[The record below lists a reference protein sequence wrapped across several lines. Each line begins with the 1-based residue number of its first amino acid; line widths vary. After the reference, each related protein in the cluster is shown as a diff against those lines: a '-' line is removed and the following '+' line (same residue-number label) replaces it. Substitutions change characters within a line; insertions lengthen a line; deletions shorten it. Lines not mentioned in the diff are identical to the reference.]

1 LPSNSKMISITLKLI
16 DNFSGGLD
24 APVNKMQ
31 KLGSTMTAVGAG
43 MTAAIT
49 APLVMIGKAAVE
61 TSMQFETAMTNLQSV
76 TKQSDAEIAALGE
89 TLKTMSMDL
98 SKTTD
103 SAQNLAEAL
112 YDVVGSGFEG
122 ADAIKVL
129 EAATMAAS
137 AGLTETKVA
146 AQGITAVIN
155 SYGMAASDA
164 THISD
169 LLFQTVNVGVGTFEE
184 LVGSMSNVVGTADAA
199 GVSFEEVSAAMATMS
214 KQGMSFS
221 EASVSL
227 NQGIL
232 AFLKP
237 SEQMAKAI
245 SELGYVSGQ
254 AMVDALGFGGAM
266 AAVSEHVGGSADAM
280 AGLFGDVRSL
290 KAALA
295 LTGNG
300 AQMFAQDLETMQNAT
315 GATAEAFAIQTQ
327 SFEATLKNFQNTW
340 GVMLIEIGNAIKP
353 VLTAIMQFITPL
365 MQAFIALPA
374 PIKTAIVAFL
384 ALLAA
389 IGPILLIV
397 GQLIMAWTAVSGA
410 IAAVGGVAAIAAG
423 TMSFLGAAFT
433 ALTGPIGIAIAAL
446 ALLKVAWDRDFLGLK
461 TKIQEMPNVW
471 RKNFE
476 MLGQIFQLGVQKF
489 MKFNI
494 DIAKLIQE
502 NGLVKTMKEFGANII
517 QGLIDGIKSKVA
529 QLVGVVLN
537 MAAKVTNGIKS
548 ALKIQSPSKVMMG
561 LGENAVKGF
570 NEGIATMGGIGV
582 QVPALAGAGA
592 SVSTAPTASGNM
604 GGGSGGNVYIENM
617 TIPPGTTK
625 EQIDFIM
632 KEIGKRV
639 KLRGGS

>member
-1 LPSNSKMISITLKLI
+1 LIAIMNALTPLIEAFINLPQ
-16 DNFSGGLD
+16 
-24 APVNKMQ
+24 PV
-31 KLGSTMTAVGAG
+31 
-43 MTAAIT
+43 
-49 APLVMIGKAAVE
+49 
-61 TSMQFETAMTNLQSV
+61 
-76 TKQSDAEIAALGE
+76 
-89 TLKTMSMDL
+89 
-98 SKTTD
+98 
-103 SAQNLAEAL
+103 
-112 YDVVGSGFEG
+112 
-122 ADAIKVL
+122 
-129 EAATMAAS
+129 
-137 AGLTETKVA
+137 
-146 AQGITAVIN
+146 
-155 SYGMAASDA
+155 
-164 THISD
+164 
-169 LLFQTVNVGVGTFEE
+169 QTVI
-184 LVGSMSNVVGTADAA
+184 VV
-199 GVSFEEVSAAMATMS
+199 
-214 KQGMSFS
+214 
-221 EASVSL
+221 
-227 NQGIL
+227 
-232 AFLKP
+232 
-237 SEQMAKAI
+237 
-245 SELGYVSGQ
+245 LG
-254 AMVDALGFGGAM
+254 
-266 AAVSEHVGGSADAM
+266 
-280 AGLFGDVRSL
+280 
-290 KAALA
+290 
-295 LTGNG
+295 
-300 AQMFAQDLETMQNAT
+300 
-315 GATAEAFAIQTQ
+315 
-327 SFEATLKNFQNTW
+327 
-340 GVMLIEIGNAIKP
+340 
-353 VLTAIMQFITPL
+353 
-365 MQAFIALPA
+365 
-374 PIKTAIVAFL
+374 

-389 IGPILLIV
+389 LGPVLLIA

-582 QVPALAGAGA
+582 SMPQLAGANGVT
-592 SVSTAPTASGNM
+592 SAPTASSSS